1 MKNVK
6 LTIEY
11 EGTNYSGWQ
20 NQENAITI
28 QQVIEKAIYDTS
40 KEHTRLKERIT
51 SIVDM
56 LEDMDNLVQENV
68 KSENIQI

>member
-28 QQVIEKAIYDTS
+28 QQVIEKAIPALLINS
-40 KEHTRLKERIT
+40 SLIFFF
-51 SIVDM
+51 S
-56 LEDMDNLVQENV
+56 
-68 KSENIQI
+68 